1 MHYIVGTKITV
12 QPVIKTAIRPGMS
25 SNQIRKQSTGLSK
38 FVEQRDMFTPG
49 DTYTLIRVFMK
60 DGNVCYKFA
69 SLAGDITEVE
79 FGSVT
84 DAEKFISELRG
95 ETIPDYEQINRDKT
109 D

>member
-12 QPVIKTAIRPGMS
+12 QPAIKTALRPGMS
-25 SNQIRKQSTGLSK
+25 SSQIRKQSSGLSK
-38 FVEQRDMFTPG
+38 FAAQRDMFTPG

-60 DGNVCYKFA
+60 GDSVCYKFA
-69 SLAGDITEVE
+69 SLAGDVTEAE

-95 ETIPDYEQINRDKT
+95 ELVPDYEQINRDKT